1 MNCPPIDLHLNL
13 HTQTIRPRGP
23 VKYSPRRNFVLPR
36 GGFHYFISAPADRG
50 VNHVDSDCLKYRMQT
65 LILCI
70 FGRGVETHHACSFIF
85 SRCRPSKWALI
96 GRQPTEVPAL
106 REAGENLIS
115 PAPVA
120 PDYQALSVP
129 ARPSVNVLIC
139 VFTPNLSIG
148 VSEASRQLRARCLCA
163 MRSIYET
170 GSPFSLQMRGLFMVR
185 VLVEQLLI
193 SIHTCYYTVVW
204 HPAVMQD
211 SVCWQLRIWYP
222 LESFHFRQSVILN
235 ELQ

>member
-1 MNCPPIDLHLNL
+1 M
-13 HTQTIRPRGP
+13 
-23 VKYSPRRNFVLPR
+23 
-36 GGFHYFISAPADRG
+36 
-50 VNHVDSDCLKYRMQT
+50 
-65 LILCI
+65 
-70 FGRGVETHHACSFIF
+70 
-85 SRCRPSKWALI
+85 
-96 GRQPTEVPAL
+96 PAL

-148 VSEASRQLRARCLCA
+148 VSEASRQLRGRCLCA

-170 GSPFSLQMRGLFMVR
+170 GSPFSLQMRGLFMVG

-193 SIHTCYYTVVW
+193 SYMLLHSGLTSSC
-204 HPAVMQD
+204 HEGQCLLAAQD
-211 SVCWQLRIWYP
+211 LTSTRII
-222 LESFHFRQSVILN
+222 SF
-235 ELQ
+235 

>member
-1 MNCPPIDLHLNL
+1 MWTVLLSIYIS
-13 HTQTIRPRGP
+13 TYTRRPSGREALWNILLGAILFYLE
-23 VKYSPRRNFVLPR
+23 VDFIILFLRRLT
-36 GGFHYFISAPADRG
+36 GE

-85 SRCRPSKWALI
+85 SWCRPSKWALI

-170 GSPFSLQMRGLFMVR
+170 GSPFSLQMRGSIYGKSPCWTVTHFNSYL
-185 VLVEQLLI
+185 LLHIGLTSSCHAGQCLLAAQDLI
-193 SIHTCYYTVVW
+193 SPWI
-204 HPAVMQD
+204 
-211 SVCWQLRIWYP
+211 I
-222 LESFHFRQSVILN
+222 SF
-235 ELQ
+235 